1 KPVIDIDIIVEKPER
16 LRDVILQLE
25 GLGYIHAGDLGIE
38 GREAFSRTSS
48 EVPVSHPRRE
58 WPPHH
63 LYVCR
68 QGIESLQNHLL
79 LRDYLRNHPE
89 KAREYS
95 ALKEE
100 LLKRVNDD
108 IDLYVEGKSEFIA
121 TVLEKAGLPAA
132 SITRMRGQNKAPVPD
147 GERIQIVRNQSA

>member
-1 KPVIDIDIIVEKPER
+1 MKRIVLEDHNPQWAEQFLRLKEVYEVHLGGLITGIKKVGSTSIPGIKAKPVIDIDIIVEKPER

-95 ALKEE
+95 ALKE
-100 LLKRVNDD
+100 
-108 IDLYVEGKSEFIA
+108 
-121 TVLEKAGLPAA
+121 
-132 SITRMRGQNKAPVPD
+132 
-147 GERIQIVRNQSA
+147 